1 MIALGSHFILVEVM
15 TNMTCVVNIASL
27 LRDAHAATSKCN
39 NTNNEEQGTRGHG
52 RS

>member
-15 TNMTCVVNIASL
+15 TNMTCVVNIASPP
-27 LRDAHAATSKCN
+27 RDAHAATSEGN
-39 NTNNEEQGTRGHG
+39 NTNNEEQGIEGHG